1 MLTDH
6 WKKDAIWSHFGL
18 WEVVMSIIIIIIFG
32 VIESIKHETED

>member
-18 WEVVMSIIIIIIFG
+18 WEVVMSIINIFG